1 METKESKIRKEQ
13 FLAEYNKLVKKYD
26 VQLASAP
33 QLVPSGERG
42 FNLSAIIVPID
53 LRQGGVPSPL
63 NKDEVL
69 K

>member
-33 QLVPSGERG
+33 RLVPSGKGVLICLRL
-42 FNLSAIIVPID
+42 LS
-53 LRQGGVPSPL
+53 Q
-63 NKDEVL
+63 
-69 K
+69 